1 MSYEVSIV
9 LLVCCVYIAVIAV
22 SSVLRHHAD
31 TSTGY
36 AVQRRWSWVLTVF
49 WAAVAVASTS
59 GAVFFLR
66 AVTAGWL
73 S

>member
-1 MSYEVSIV
+1 MDYEVNII
-9 LLVCCVYIAVIAV
+9 LLVCCTYIAIIAV

-31 TSTGY
+31 TASDY
-36 AVQRRWSWVLTVF
+36 VVQRRWSWVLVVF

-66 AVTAGWL
+66 AVTTRWVP
-73 S
+73 